1 MSAHVDNLRKKIQ
14 KIIYEDLDNWKHQ
27 INDLEAKKITV
38 TTFKKHYVEF
48 LQKIEDNITQFTVFY
63 LKKESHVTANQ
74 ILEDDLEKTA
84 LLQTII
90 TFLSNPIDQRE
101 KESQEIK
108 NEVMH
113 RTILPSVSASPTK
126 KDADVLYRASESE

>member
-14 KIIYEDLDNWKHQ
+14 KIIYDDLDNWKQH

-63 LKKESHVTANQ
+63 LKKESHSTANQ